1 MLTTSPDVVVEFFLK
16 QLRNSSIYL
25 FASQG
30 SFGQSFER
38 FFFFSASKLMV
49 DCCLRVVTLYML
61 LNGKHLIINLV

>member
-38 FFFFSASKLMV
+38 FFFFFLPV
-49 DCCLRVVTLYML
+49 
-61 LNGKHLIINLV
+61 N